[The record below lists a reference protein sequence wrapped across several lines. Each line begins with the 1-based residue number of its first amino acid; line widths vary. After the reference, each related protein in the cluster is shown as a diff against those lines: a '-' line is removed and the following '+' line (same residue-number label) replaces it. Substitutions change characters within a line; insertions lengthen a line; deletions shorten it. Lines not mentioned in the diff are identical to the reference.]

1 MAIKTVVIGKK
12 ASQYMKRRPKFNV
25 VSEYR
30 HLDGGGGGIGRGRNL
45 AGVAGLRQI
54 WEGPEFG
61 RTWVGEVAQARL
73 GHAT

>member
-25 VSEYR
+25 VSECR
-30 HLDGGGGGIGRGRNL
+30 HL

-61 RTWVGEVAQARL
+61 GTWVGEVA
-73 GHAT
+73 